1 MESQFAYC
9 PLTWMFHSTKANS
22 KINHIHERSLRIV
35 NKDNISFFVELQK
48 KDKSFC
54 IHHINIKSSAID
66 LFKVKALLKE

>member
-1 MESQFAYC
+1 
-9 PLTWMFHSTKANS
+9 MFHSTKANS

-35 NKDNISFFVELQK
+35 NKDNISSFAELQK

>member
-1 MESQFAYC
+1 
-9 PLTWMFHSTKANS
+9 MFHSTKANS

-35 NKDNISFFVELQK
+35 NKDNISSFVELQK

-54 IHHINIKSSAID
+54 IHHINVKSSAID